1 VSAVIVTATVAA
13 NGLPT
18 EGGFTLAFM
27 VAAAAL
33 AVGVVVALRV
43 PAPAAGPV
51 DEGVA
56 EAA

>member
-1 VSAVIVTATVAA
+1 VIVTATVAA